1 MALLTRTELNKRINT
16 GEAEQIFIDP
26 LLDDS
31 QVGAVSV
38 DLRLGCDFL
47 VSVLNHKSSVNIHP
61 QESDSGP
68 DIFFQ
73 AARRDIGDTFLI
85 HPSQTVLAT
94 SLEYIGLPSDIYAD
108 VISRSSYHRLGV
120 SISSMFQP
128 GFRGCIS
135 LELFNHSNV
144 PVELVIGSRIVQA
157 RFFKN
162 HHEEDY
168 LRDGPRRKYIGNVRP
183 MISKAPQDTDLP
195 RLVALSQNK
204 KPGNG

>member
-1 MALLTRTELNKRINT
+1 MSLLTRGEISARISSSDT
-16 GEAEQIFIDP
+16 DRIFIDP
-26 LLDDS
+26 LISDD

-47 VSVLNHKSSVNIHP
+47 VSVLNHKPSVSLHPTEDHSSP
-61 QESDSGP
+61 ET
-68 DIFFQ
+68 FFQ
-73 AARRDIGDTFLI
+73 SARRNLGDVFLI

-94 SLEYIGLPSDIYAD
+94 SLEYIGLPNDIYAD
-108 VISRSSYHRLGV
+108 IISRSSYHRLGV

-144 PVELVIGSRIVQA
+144 PVELIVGSRIVQA

-162 HHEEDY
+162 AQNEEY
-168 LRDGPRRKYIGNVRP
+168 MNESQRRKYIGNVRP
-183 MISKAPQDTDLP
+183 TVSRAQLDAELP
-195 RLVALSQNK
+195 NLLSLSDRE
-204 KPGNG
+204 

>member
-1 MALLTRTELNKRINT
+1 MALITRSEIVARLNNGTK
-16 GEAEQIFIDP
+16 GQIFIDP
-26 LLDDS
+26 FLSEDQL
-31 QVGAVSV
+31 GAVSL
-38 DLRLGCDFL
+38 DLRLGYDFL
-47 VSVLNHKSSVNIHP
+47 VSVLNQKSSVNLHP
-61 QESDSGP
+61 HDSESGP
-68 DIFFQ
+68 EAFFQ

-108 VISRSSYHRLGV
+108 VITRSSYHRLGV

-144 PVELVIGSRIVQA
+144 PIELIVGSRIVQA

-162 HHEEDY
+162 SSEEEY
-168 LRDGPRRKYIGNVRP
+168 LKAGLRRKYIGNVRP
-183 MISKAPQDTDLP
+183 TISRAPFDDDLDK
-195 RLVALSQNK
+195 LVAQSAQRRT
-204 KPGNG
+204 